1 MHEIIWNIYLPCIHI
16 SVALYRG
23 DFLCSQFMAPWGNH
37 QAMKPGDWYCPAGL
51 LNFLHLLQ
59 VHRKDH
65 FKSTGKSSAV
75 WAHRKKKQKTLHRL
89 HWHNEQTMLPCYET
103 SSWQIW
109 VHGFRRWKSTNQ
121 QGAAVGIS
129 CTTILPWSCWGLW
142 WHAVCEESALPKASF
157 TDKDFYKRSLP
168 PQKKPEDIASEFVS
182 SKWHQRNKDCF
193 QRAND
198 QWFRYKKAKRDWCF
212 FFEISLR
219 FCMRKHDPL
228 CDPRCGCDRPD
239 ESRSRSPRRC
249 QWPRFHGFHLSGSPQ
264 EIEVHSMNSS

>member
-16 SVALYRG
+16 SVALYRE
-23 DFLCSQFMAPWGNH
+23 DFLCYQFAGTLRQPPSDETWRLVLSSGAP
-37 QAMKPGDWYCPAGL
+37 KL
-51 LNFLHLLQ
+51 IF
-59 VHRKDH
+59 RR
-65 FKSTGKSSAV
+65 STGKTTLSPPENRPQCE
-75 WAHRKKKQKTLHRL
+75 HTGKKKNRKLSTVCIGIMSF
-89 HWHNEQTMLPCYET
+89 MLPCYET